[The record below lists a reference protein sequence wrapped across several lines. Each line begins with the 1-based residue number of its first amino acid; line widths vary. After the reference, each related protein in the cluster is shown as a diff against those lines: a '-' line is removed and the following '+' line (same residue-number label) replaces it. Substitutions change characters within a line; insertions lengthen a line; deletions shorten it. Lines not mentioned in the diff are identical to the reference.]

1 MTPTIDL
8 QAHFTPDAYQNA
20 LVALAEE
27 QPGIGFMLES
37 LRRLDPEDQM
47 RRVDDVRVA
56 TMDAAAVDVQVLS
69 TSPPWLPML
78 PAGRAA
84 ELGAAMNDE
93 LVAAAGRYPGR
104 FLVLA
109 TLPFPHVEE
118 TVAEIER
125 LAANPLVRGG
135 FIDTQNP
142 TYTIDEARF
151 DPIYVKLAELR
162 MPAVLHP
169 APPIPPGPLYEDL
182 NVISIV
188 GMMANLSASALR
200 VIVGGTLDRVPDLD
214 LIVPQLG
221 GTLPFLMQRAI
232 DLEPGGI
239 EHDLLHYF
247 RHRIWLDSNSLW
259 PPALRCAVDTVGV
272 DRIVFGSDY
281 PLRRTL
287 DEAVRD
293 IRDSWLEDEQKA
305 SILGGVA
312 TRWFGPEPLRADHVG
327 ASAS

>member
-1 MTPTIDL
+1 MTRMIDL
-8 QAHFTPDAYQNA
+8 QAHLTPDALQSA

-27 QPGIGFMLES
+27 QPAIGFMLEAV
-37 LRRLDPEDQM
+37 RALDPKERM
-47 RRVDDVRVA
+47 RRVDDERVA
-56 TMDAAAVDVQVLS
+56 TMDAAGVDVQVLS
-69 TSPPWLPML
+69 TQPTWLAML

-84 ELGAAMNDE
+84 EL
-93 LVAAAGRYPGR
+93 AAGINDGLVEAADRYPGR

-109 TLPFPHVEE
+109 TLPFPHVAE
-118 TVAEIER
+118 TVAELER

-135 FIDTQNP
+135 FIDCVNLP
-142 TYTIDEARF
+142 YTIDEARF
-151 DPIYVKLAELR
+151 DPIYAKLAELR

-182 NVISIV
+182 TVTAIV

-200 VIVGGTLDRVPDLD
+200 LIVGGTLDRVPDLD
-214 LIVPQLG
+214 VIVPQLG
-221 GTLPFLMQRAI
+221 GTIPFLTQRAI
-232 DLEPGGI
+232 DLIVGGT
-239 EHDLLHYF
+239 EHDLLHYL
-247 RHRIWLDSNSLW
+247 RNRMWLDSNSLW
-259 PPALRCAVDTVGV
+259 PPALRCAIDTVGV

-293 IRDSWLEDEQKA
+293 IRDSWLGDDEKA

-312 TRWFGPEPLRADHVG
+312 ARWFGPEPLRADPAATSV
-327 ASAS
+327 S